1 MIFWVTNRWGQQKD
15 CIGDVVEA
23 IHKDEVNGED
33 SLTLVLTENRLIK
46 GDRVVWK
53 DRFGDWHEH
62 IANEATRSHSDGALL
77 FTFYCENSLAE
88 TMGDYVEEI
97 VQEGKKAAA
106 VIPAILANSR
116 WAKGNVDDFGNK
128 DYYLFN
134 SMAYDGIRKAVET
147 WGGELSTRI
156 TVSGDAV
163 SQRLVDLKARR
174 GHDDG
179 KLFTYGHDM
188 SAVEQTVAADDV
200 VTRLHVFGKGTGNG
214 DPDAGYTERLTFE
227 SINNGKDYVEDNDA
241 KLAWGLPDGNGG
253 VKHAEGV
260 AIFED
265 CEDETELLALGNDEL
280 DRRKHPHVSY
290 RATVATLSDYGYEY
304 DDARPGDTVY
314 MRDEPLDLRLEGRV
328 TCITRY
334 LVNTSATVIEMGDSI
349 RSITDVMGKQLAD
362 LEWLRARSS
371 GWDAASLSNAAWLD
385 RFIDHLN
392 AQFDAAGG
400 YVNIDP
406 ETGITVVDDPTNPTM
421 AIQINGMGF
430 RIANQKN
437 SNGTWKWRTMGTGAG
452 LVADEI
458 VTGVLHCGTNSF
470 DLTNGTVTLA
480 NGLIQDTAS
489 ANYWNLGTGEMRL
502 ASTITVGG
510 STVSSIASDAV
521 STFVNGTY
529 ATNLAAAQSQIDQKI
544 ETWHQASDPSTAWT
558 TNDAKAAHKGDLW
571 YDTSS
576 SANVTKRY
584 DLVSGTYKWVKQDAP
599 KEVFDAIDGK
609 AQIFVSTPTP
619 PYNVGDLWFNSTT
632 SDIMTC
638 ITARATGSYTASDW
652 QKRNK
657 YTDDSAL
664 ESFLEDYIDD
674 IDGINGQLDLKV
686 ETWYQSGDPSTN
698 WSADQKIDHF
708 GDLWFKTAN
717 GENTTWRWNGTGW
730 MQQNAPKAVFDKIDG
745 KAAIFTGSTTPAS
758 PSAGDLWFK
767 GADQPILTYVGN
779 QWVEYNKYTDD
790 TRAETAETNAKN
802 YADGKDAA
810 LETTLKSYAD
820 SVSAGQLSASK
831 TYAEYQDAALLAS
844 LTQAEVLKRLTNDGA
859 AQGIYMTNGQ
869 LYINGSY
876 INTGTIDAGII
887 RAGILM
893 DSQSNN
899 YWNMATGYL
908 STTSGFIGGFTIGQS
923 AIYNGLS
930 SLTGQTAGIYLGTNG
945 IACATSYTEDNA
957 THSHS
962 IAFSGGGMEGRYD
975 GSVVGYI
982 TPNATAT
989 GDDGNG
995 NQTTLHG
1002 LQMRGGVID
1011 LRTAHL
1017 TVYDANSASGTST
1030 HTITETD
1037 ETIAANPY
1045 YGTRITPASYTN
1057 NVFSAYFKY
1066 TYPKF
1071 INGLYVG
1078 QAMENYSGS
1087 GSNAINF
1094 ATQEYVDAAI
1104 TALETALKTWSGQQ
1118 GYLTSVPSHTHSY
1131 TSDEITNK
1139 PTIPS
1144 FTKSGST
1151 LYITT

>member
-1 MIFWVTNRWGQQKD
+1 MIFWVMNRWGQQKD

-62 IANEATRSHSDGALL
+62 IANEATRTHSDGALL
-77 FTFYCENSLAE
+77 FQFYCENSIAE

-97 VQEGKKAAA
+97 TMEGTKAANA
-106 VIPAILANSR
+106 LPSILSGSR
-116 WAKGNVDDFGNK
+116 WSKGTVDDFGLG
-128 DYYLFN
+128 DFYLFN
-134 SMAYDGIRKAVET
+134 SMAYDGIRKAHEI
-147 WGGELSTRI
+147 WGGEISTRI
-156 TVSGDAV
+156 TVSGDSV
-163 SQRLVDLKARR
+163 SQRLIDMKARR

-188 SAVEQTVAADDV
+188 SAIEQTVSADDV

-214 DPDAGYTERLTFE
+214 DADAGYTERLTFE

-241 KLAWGLPDGNGG
+241 KLVWGLPDGNGG

-260 AIFED
+260 VIFED
-265 CEDETELLALGNDEL
+265 CEDETELLSLGNDEL
-280 DRRKHPHVSY
+280 DKRKHPHVSY
-290 RATVATLSDYGYEY
+290 RATVATLSDYGYDYE
-304 DDARPGDTVY
+304 DARPGDTVY
-314 MRDEPLDLRLEGRV
+314 LRDEPLDLRLEGRV

-334 LVNTSATVIEMGDSI
+334 LVNMAATVVELGDTI
-349 RSITDVMGKQLAD
+349 RSITDVMSLQAAD
-362 LEWLRARSS
+362 LQWLRSRSG

-385 RFIDHLN
+385 RFIDNLN

-406 ETGITVVDDPTNPTM
+406 EKGITVVDNPTNPTM

-437 SNGTWKWRTMGTGAG
+437 SNGTWKWRTMGTGNG

-470 DLTNGTVTLA
+470 DLTNGTITLA
-480 NGLIQDTAS
+480 NGLIQDSQS
-489 ANYWNLGTGEMRL
+489 ANYWNLATGEMRL

-510 STVSSIASDAV
+510 STVSNIAS
-521 STFVNGTY
+521 T
-529 ATNLAAAQSQIDQKI
+529 AASGALTS
-544 ETWHQASDPSTAWT
+544 
-558 TNDAKAAHKGDLW
+558 AK
-571 YDTSS
+571 T
-576 SANVTKRY
+576 
-584 DLVSGTYKWVKQDAP
+584 
-599 KEVFDAIDGK
+599 
-609 AQIFVSTPTP
+609 
-619 PYNVGDLWFNSTT
+619 
-632 SDIMTC
+632 
-638 ITARATGSYTASDW
+638 
-652 QKRNK
+652 
-657 YTDDSAL
+657 
-664 ESFLEDYIDD
+664 
-674 IDGINGQLDLKV
+674 
-686 ETWYQSGDPSTN
+686 
-698 WSADQKIDHF
+698 
-708 GDLWFKTAN
+708 
-717 GENTTWRWNGTGW
+717 
-730 MQQNAPKAVFDKIDG
+730 
-745 KAAIFTGSTTPAS
+745 
-758 PSAGDLWFK
+758 
-767 GADQPILTYVGN
+767 
-779 QWVEYNKYTDD
+779 
-790 TRAETAETNAKN
+790 
-802 YADGKDAA
+802 YADGKDTA
-810 LETTLKSYAD
+810 LETSLKNYAD

-831 TYAEYQDAALLAS
+831 TYAENQDAALLAS
-844 LTQAEVLKRLTNDGA
+844 LTQAEVLKRLTNNGA

-887 RAGILM
+887 RAGILI

-899 YWNMATGYL
+899 YWNLATGYL
-908 STTSGFIGGFTIGQS
+908 STTSGSIGGFTIGQS

-930 SLTGQTAGIYLGTNG
+930 SLTGQTEGIYLGTNG
-945 IACATSYTEDNA
+945 IACATSYDETDENNNTT

-989 GDDGNG
+989 GTDAN
-995 NQTTLHG
+995 NNPVTLHG

-1017 TVYDANSASGTST
+1017 TVYDANSASGSST
-1030 HTITETD
+1030 HTITEMD
-1037 ETIAANPY
+1037 ESIATNPY

-1057 NVFSAYFKY
+1057 DIFSAYFKY

-1078 QAMENYSGS
+1078 QAMKNYTGF
-1087 GSNAINF
+1087 GNNAINF
-1094 ATQEYVDAAI
+1094 ATKEYVDALA
-1104 TALETALKTWSGQQ
+1104 TRVAALEGAGYATQTWVDQQ
-1118 GYLTSVPSHTHSY
+1118 GYLTSVPSHSHSY
-1131 TSDEITNK
+1131 TSNEITNK
-1139 PTIPS
+1139 PSIPS
-1144 FTKSGST
+1144 FSWDNTNNI
-1151 LYITT
+1151 LYITGVS